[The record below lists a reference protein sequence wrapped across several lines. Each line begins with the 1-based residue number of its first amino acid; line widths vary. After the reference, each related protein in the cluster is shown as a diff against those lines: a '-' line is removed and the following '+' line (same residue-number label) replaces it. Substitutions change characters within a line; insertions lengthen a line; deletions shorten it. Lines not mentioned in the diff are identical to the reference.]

1 MHDVINVRPDPA
13 HCAED
18 RLNEDRRLHETL
30 VQVIGQR
37 VQVRHIV
44 GLGLEAGDG
53 LGSDNLEHVFDVG
66 VGAHERLGPGAFQVW
81 LLPAEPER
89 ARIPVDHR
97 EAAVVHRSEVERA
110 QLWLELKH
118 ALQPLLHGHAGTAA
132 GGDAADYVAALPDAP
147 RILGEHAGIRCRAAV
162 LGVAGVQVQD
172 GRARLRRCDALIDD
186 LLYGVRQVRRH
197 RRGVPGTGER
207 AGNDDRLG
215 ARHICGPPSV
225 AVHYVHYLL
234 LSRRL
239 SVRFGDGQDTPGPL
253 NPRPSDPARL
263 SAVPPHSIS
272 ARISP
277 AGCAAWVPSSRSFFA
292 GLRAAGPPTVATAL
306 GYCPMLS
313 TPAEAPEENSSNSR
327 LQIA

>member
-1 MHDVINVRPDPA
+1 MHVVINVRPDPA

-18 RLNEDRRLHETL
+18 RLNEDRRPHETL

-44 GLGLEAGDG
+44 GLGLEAGAG
-53 LGSDNLEHVFDVG
+53 LGSDNLEHVFPVAA
-66 VGAHERLGPGAFQVW
+66 GAHERLRPGAFPVL
-81 LLPAEPER
+81 LLPTRPEPSR
-89 ARIPVDHR
+89 LPG
-97 EAAVVHRSEVERA
+97 
-110 QLWLELKH
+110 Q
-118 ALQPLLHGHAGTAA
+118 AGPAA

-147 RILGEHAGIRCRAAV
+147 RILGEPAGIRCRAAV

-207 AGNDDRLG
+207 AGNDDLLG

-253 NPRPSDPARL
+253 NPRPSEPARL

-306 GYCPMLS
+306 GYC
-313 TPAEAPEENSSNSR
+313 
-327 LQIA
+327 